1 MLVVEKARHIEV
13 EIRGPGADSVLGIL
27 RRALPTL
34 EVSDDD
40 AYEPVEGSDWFTA
53 LVAGVTPG
61 TSLRVYRDNAG
72 WTQAQLS
79 EKTGI
84 PIPHLSGM
92 ENDRRPI
99 GKATAKKL
107 AAAFGTDYRRFV

>member
-13 EIRGPGADSVLGIL
+13 EIRGPGADSVLAIL
-27 RRALPTL
+27 RGALPSL
-34 EVSDDD
+34 EASDDD
-40 AYEPVEGSDWFTA
+40 VYETVECSDWFA
-53 LVAGVTPG
+53 SLAAEVTPG
-61 TSLRVYRDNAG
+61 ASLRAYRDNAG

-107 AAAFGTDYRRFV
+107 AVAFGTDYRRFV

>member
-1 MLVVEKARHIEV
+1 MLVVEKTRHIEV
-13 EIRGPGADSVLGIL
+13 EIRGPGADSVLAIL
-27 RRALPTL
+27 RGALPSL
-34 EVSDDD
+34 EASDDD
-40 AYEPVEGSDWFTA
+40 VYEPVEGSDWFAA
-53 LVAGVTPG
+53 LAAEVTPG
-61 TSLRVYRDNAG
+61 ASLRAYRDNAG

-79 EKTGI
+79 EKTGL

-107 AAAFGTDYRRFV
+107 AAAFSTDYRRFV